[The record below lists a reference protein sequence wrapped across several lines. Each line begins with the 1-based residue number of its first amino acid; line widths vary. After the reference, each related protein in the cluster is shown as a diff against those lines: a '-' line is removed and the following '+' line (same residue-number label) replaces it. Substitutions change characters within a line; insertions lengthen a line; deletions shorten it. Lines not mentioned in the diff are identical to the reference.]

1 MTTEGPTSERWYWL
15 DWLRVLAIGLVFL
28 YHSGMPFVIDS
39 TWHITNSQPDLMISL
54 LNQLLVPIMPLLFVV
69 SGIGTYFSLSKR
81 SAGQFAWERFKRLM
95 IPFIVTGL
103 LLILP
108 IHVYF
113 DSIFHGT
120 FTGNF
125 QSFYFGPYF
134 TKFFPFDSDFSLT
147 YFANSN
153 QGIYLWY
160 VFWLFMFSLVTA
172 HFFKWLT
179 KQENRSRISRL
190 ATITN
195 RLGGIFLLAIP
206 LIVINVIAVPPFFV
220 FPTGYGGGKLPTYLA
235 FFVTAYFL
243 ATDSRFGE
251 SIDKN
256 KILALLVG
264 VGTHVFMLFLLVT
277 FGAEAFTTTVSA
289 YYILV
294 SVVWALNGWSWVMAI
309 LGFGRR
315 FLSFKHKLLGF
326 SNELVLPFYI
336 LHQTIIVAIAFF
348 VVSLNLI
355 AIGKYLIIILASF
368 SIVGILLLPIRQFNV
383 LRFLFGMKFKKRK
396 RQGNIRARG
405 KMEEWDETIN
415 TPGELEEATQLI
427 EAGFEYVTEM
437 DGHKLFRK
445 RK

>member
-1 MTTEGPTSERWYWL
+1 MNIILEGKVLRVMAAEGSIPERWFWL

-28 YHSGMPFVIDS
+28 YHSGMPFIIDS

-54 LNQLLVPIMPLLFVV
+54 FNMILSPLMPLLFVV

-81 SAGQFAWERFKRLM
+81 SPGQFVWERFKRLM
-95 IPFIVTGL
+95 IPFTVAGL

-113 DSIFHGT
+113 DSTFHGT
-120 FTGNF
+120 FVGNF
-125 QSFYFGPYF
+125 QSFYLGPYF
-134 TKFFPFDSDFSLT
+134 TKFFPFDIDFSLT

-160 VFWLFMFSLVTA
+160 VFWLFVFSLVTA

-179 KQENRSRISRL
+179 KQENRSAISRL

-206 LIVINVIAVPPFFV
+206 IVIINVIAVPPFFV
-220 FPTGYGGGKLPTYLA
+220 FPSGYGGGKLPTYLA

-243 ATDSRFGE
+243 ATDYRFGE

-256 KILALLVG
+256 KVPALLVG
-264 VGTHVFMLFLLVT
+264 VGTTLSILIWIVT
-277 FGAEAFTTTVSA
+277 LGEAFASTVPF
-289 YYILV
+289 YIIV
-294 SVVWALNGWSWVMAI
+294 SVVWALCGWSWAIAI

-315 FLSFKHKLLGF
+315 FLSLKHRLLGF

-336 LHQTIIVAIAFF
+336 LHQTVIVALAFF
-348 VVSLNLI
+348 IVSLNLVPME
-355 AIGKYLIIILASF
+355 KYLIIMLASF
-368 SIVGILLLPIRQFNV
+368 SIVSVLLLPIRQFNV
-383 LRFLFGMKFKKRK
+383 LRFLFGIGFKK
-396 RQGNIRARG
+396 G
-405 KMEEWDETIN
+405 KKQSTSK
-415 TPGELEEATQLI
+415 QQ
-427 EAGFEYVTEM
+427 
-437 DGHKLFRK
+437 
-445 RK
+445 